1 MSRRGRIAP
10 ALRALQGAVER
21 LERARQQLA
30 AARAMRADPWQVKDL
45 ERTHEQAERD
55 VMAAER
61 DRYGVR

>member
-1 MSRRGRIAP
+1 
-10 ALRALQGAVER
+10 
-21 LERARQQLA
+21 
-30 AARAMRADPWQVKDL
+30 MRADPWQVKDL